1 MPSAAFSSDAAGKE
15 TGMNWGHGLKS
26 WKQSGHRAQLPFILA
41 FVVLIGLINVLAV
54 NERTILYLFY
64 SPVVLCAWFLSRR
77 DAMGA
82 AILAGLLVVGYGLLI
97 PSKLGGASS
106 RMDAWAD
113 VVIWGG
119 VLILTAYMISTLRA
133 CTETAMRDLHQAY
146 VGALAIMTK
155 FIEMVDADAEAHSVR
170 VASWCVRIAQEL
182 GLSKPAVEEARIAGM
197 LHDVGKVAVSAGLL
211 RRASELDVLYE
222 QDACL
227 HASRGAALVEG
238 MGGMLRQIAAAIE
251 FQHERYDG
259 MGLNRMQGEQIP
271 LTSRIIAVADAIDAL
286 VADQPSRQ
294 GVPFFKAVNAIAACA
309 GTNFDPEIVEVL
321 KRIPSSEGNNARNS
335 RYQAAYP

>member
-1 MPSAAFSSDAAGKE
+1 M
-15 TGMNWGHGLKS
+15 TWGHGQS
-26 WKQSGHRAQLPFILA
+26 SGKQPGCRAQLPFILA
-41 FVVLIGLINVLAV
+41 FVALIGLINVLAV

-64 SPVVLCAWFLSRR
+64 SPVILCAWFLSRR

-82 AILAGLLVVGYGLLI
+82 AILAALLVVGYGLLI
-97 PSKLGGASS
+97 PTKLGGANS

-133 CTETAMRDLHQAY
+133 FTETAMRDLHQAY
-146 VGALAIMTK
+146 AGALAIMTK

-170 VASWCVRIAQEL
+170 VATWCVRIAQGL
-182 GLSKPAVEEARIAGM
+182 GLSRPAVEEARIAGM

-211 RRASELDVLYE
+211 RKASELDVLYE

-227 HASRGAALVEG
+227 HASRGAALVDG
-238 MGGMLRQIAAAIE
+238 MGGMLRQIASAIE

-259 MGLNRMQGEQIP
+259 TGLHRMQGEQIP

-286 VADQPSRQ
+286 VADQPNHQ
-294 GVPFFKAVNAIAACA
+294 GMPFFKAVNEIVACA
-309 GTNFDPEIVEVL
+309 GANFDPRIVEAL
-321 KRIPSSEGNNARNS
+321 QRIPPSDGTEVRSPKYHAVYS
-335 RYQAAYP
+335 